1 MMRTYVA
8 LLRGINVSG
17 RNVIKMH
24 NLCDALQGA
33 GLENIRSYIQSGNL
47 VFGSQINDTM
57 DLASIISERIKQ
69 QFNMEIPVMV
79 LLQDEL
85 FSVKN
90 ENPFILLQIPSHQ
103 LYVSF
108 LEASPEPDR
117 LALLM
122 KTDFNPDELI
132 VSGKVIYLWCKSGY
146 GKTRLTNDFFENK
159 LKMRVTTRNWN
170 TINKLC
176 SM

>member
-1 MMRTYVA
+1 
-8 LLRGINVSG
+8 
-17 RNVIKMH
+17 
-24 NLCDALQGA
+24 
-33 GLENIRSYIQSGNL
+33 
-47 VFGSQINDTM
+47 
-57 DLASIISERIKQ
+57 
-69 QFNMEIPVMV
+69 MEIPVMV

-108 LEASPEPDR
+108 LEASPEPDM